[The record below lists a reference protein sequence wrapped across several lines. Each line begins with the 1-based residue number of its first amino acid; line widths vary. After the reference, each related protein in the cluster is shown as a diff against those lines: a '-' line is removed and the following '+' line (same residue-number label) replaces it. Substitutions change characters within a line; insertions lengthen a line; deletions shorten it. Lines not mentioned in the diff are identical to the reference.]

1 MSEGSDGAE
10 LAPAES
16 GAGKADENPQMKV
29 YIKPG
34 CPWCIAA
41 VNWLDDEGYDYNKVD
56 VISNADAFNEMRE
69 LSGQTLAPTM
79 TYGSLLLADFGV
91 PELEEFVEKHGIVP
105 ED

>member
-1 MSEGSDGAE
+1 MSDSTDNAD
-10 LAPAES
+10 AS
-16 GAGKADENPQMKV
+16 GATEDSVPSDENLQLKV

-34 CPWCIAA
+34 CPWCISAIA
-41 VNWLDDEGYDYNKVD
+41 YLENEGYDFTKID
-56 VISNADAFNEMRE
+56 VINSDAAFEEMRE

-91 PELEEFVEKHGIVP
+91 PELEKFLDQHGICP

>member
-1 MSEGSDGAE
+1 MSESNDHADAAADADSDAQN
-10 LAPAES
+10 
-16 GAGKADENPQMKV
+16 DENPQLKV

-34 CPWCIAA
+34 CPWCISAIA
-41 VNWLDDEGYDYNKVD
+41 YLENEGYDFTKID
-56 VISNADAFNEMRE
+56 VINNDAAFEEMRE

-91 PELEEFVEKHGIVP
+91 PELEKFLDEHGICP

>member
-1 MSEGSDGAE
+1 MSDSNDNADAAATSEGDAQSGEKLE
-10 LAPAES
+10 L
-16 GAGKADENPQMKV
+16 KV

-34 CPWCIAA
+34 CPWCISAIA
-41 VNWLDDEGYDYNKVD
+41 YLENEGYDYTKID
-56 VISNADAFNEMRE
+56 VINNDDAFDEMRE

-91 PELEEFVEKHGIVP
+91 PELEKFLDEHGICP

>member
-1 MSEGSDGAE
+1 MSDSNDNADSTEVSEADVEGGED
-10 LAPAES
+10 LQL
-16 GAGKADENPQMKV
+16 KI

-34 CPWCIAA
+34 CPWCISAIA
-41 VNWLDDEGYDYNKVD
+41 YLENEGYDFTKID
-56 VISNADAFNEMRE
+56 VINSDAAFEEMRE

-91 PELEEFVEKHGIVP
+91 PELEKFLDEHGICP

>member
-1 MSEGSDGAE
+1 MTEETQGKDKIA
-10 LAPAES
+10 AES
-16 GAGKADENPQMKV
+16 GEGQVGEIPQMKV

-41 VNWLDDEGYDYNKVD
+41 VNWLDDEGYDFTKSD
-56 VISNADAFNEMRE
+56 VISSAEAFEEMRE